1 MIENIYIDA
10 DSCPRR
16 VRDYVAKRVKKL
28 EIHLYFVANKEI
40 PTESTCV
47 TMIVCPK
54 EKDSADNFIFENAK
68 KHDIVITKDILL
80 ASRLVEKNICAMN
93 DRGTSF
99 TKDNIRGLLKDRE
112 FNLQLSQIG
121 FKGSKQKLYS
131 TQQFL
136 KFTQTFEKEL
146 NRLLHEYW

>member
-10 DSCPRR
+10 DSCPRK
-16 VRDYVAKRVKKL
+16 VRDYVAQRIKEL

-40 PTESTCV
+40 PTENTCV

-54 EKDSADNFIFENAK
+54 EKDSADNFIFENVK

-80 ASRLVEKNICAMN
+80 ASRLVERNICAMN

-121 FKGSKQKLYS
+121 FKGSKQKSYS

-136 KFTQTFEKEL
+136 KFTQTFDKEL
-146 NRLLHEYW
+146 KRLLNEYW